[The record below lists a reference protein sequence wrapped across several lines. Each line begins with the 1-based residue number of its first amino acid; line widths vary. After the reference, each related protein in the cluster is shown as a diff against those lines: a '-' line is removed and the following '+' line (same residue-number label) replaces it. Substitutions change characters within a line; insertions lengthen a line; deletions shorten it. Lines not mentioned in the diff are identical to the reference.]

1 MSDSYFDTLS
11 AFPSFPSVFPELVP
25 DTEPPGKAELF
36 VPVLPVLLEPPVVP
50 EFPVFPLFPVFPE
63 SPLFSESVEL
73 RSAIFFIVS
82 DWKVS
87 ILSYQ
92 IPFLME
98 YAATAIS
105 LSNVSTGTV

>member
-1 MSDSYFDTLS
+1 MSNSYFDTLS

-36 VPVLPVLLEPPVVP
+36 VPVLPEPPVVP
-50 EFPVFPLFPVFPE
+50 EFPVLPLFPVFPE

-82 DWKVS
+82 DWNVS
-87 ILSYQ
+87 VLSYQ
-92 IPFLME
+92 IPFLIE
-98 YAATAIS
+98 
-105 LSNVSTGTV
+105 